1 MSRFFIILTHPF
13 VRCGSTSK
21 GATFNKLIYRI
32 NRITFI
38 ERRQG
43 QFLQPR
49 RHSHRLDLLSLPGTG
64 RLHAM
69 NGSLLEYRREFAH
82 PSIHAWASSR
92 AHPSPYAYSNIYI
105 SLRGSPPNCGSRVDD
120 SSINSLSPELFDM
133 SLILNGIV

>member
-13 VRCGSTSK
+13 VCCGSTSK

-69 NGSLLEYRREFAH
+69 NGSLLNTGVNSPTRVFTRGH
-82 PSIHAWASSR
+82 HR
-92 AHPSPYAYSNIYI
+92 AHIPALMHIVIYTYLFAEAHLTVGHVWTTARLTL
-105 SLRGSPPNCGSRVDD
+105 SV
-120 SSINSLSPELFDM
+120 SSFSTCLSY
-133 SLILNGIV
+133 